1 MTSAKKDEF
10 IKFIKFSLIGV
21 SNTLI
26 DMFVFFI
33 CRGPLN
39 IPMIPASIISFTVS
53 VLNSYFWNRRW
64 TFKSDGKF
72 FSPKM
77 VQFLV
82 VNIVTMLVGIL
93 LLELFVKFTVNIIP
107 FHEELT
113 DLARLLFSD
122 EPTPQETTRKAIEF
136 IGKFFNLPFIV
147 LFNFLGNRL
156 WTFRK

>member
-1 MTSAKKDEF
+1 M
-10 IKFIKFSLIGV
+10 

-26 DMFVFFI
+26 DMLVFFI

-39 IPMIPASIISFTVS
+39 IPMVPASIISFAVS
-53 VLNSYFWNRRW
+53 VANSYIWNRKW
-64 TFKSDGKF
+64 TFKSDDKF

-82 VNIVTMLVGIL
+82 VNIVTMLFGIL

-107 FHEELT
+107 FHEELINIVKP
-113 DLARLLFSD
+113 LFN
-122 EPTPQETTRKAIEF
+122 EPTPQETIRKATEF
-136 IGKFFNLPFIV
+136 IGKIFNLPFVV